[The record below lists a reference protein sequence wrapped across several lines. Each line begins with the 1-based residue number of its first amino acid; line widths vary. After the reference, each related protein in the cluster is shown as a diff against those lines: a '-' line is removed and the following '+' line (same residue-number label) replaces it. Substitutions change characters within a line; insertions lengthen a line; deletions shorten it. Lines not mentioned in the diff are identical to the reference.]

1 MTLYT
6 QVSGS
11 GPDLVLIHGWG
22 LHGGIWDDLVP
33 WLEPSFRVTRVD
45 LPGHGHSAWS
55 GEETL
60 AQMADAVL
68 AVSPPDAGWVGWSL
82 GGLVAMAA
90 ALRAPQRV
98 RALALLACTPS
109 FLRRPGWPSAML
121 PALLDSFAAALDQD
135 YVRTLGRFLALQ
147 VRGSAQATE
156 VLRHLRERMLSRA
169 QPQVPGLRAG
179 LTILRETD
187 LRAAVHSLDLPVLL
201 LAGERDKLVP
211 LQGMRATAALI
222 PGARLSVIKKAGH
235 APFLAAPER
244 VAAWLDGFFRVLLLP
259 APPAAQSPG
268 LATQDEHER

>member
-1 MTLYT
+1 
-6 QVSGS
+6 
-11 GPDLVLIHGWG
+11 
-22 LHGGIWDDLVP
+22 
-33 WLEPSFRVTRVD
+33 
-45 LPGHGHSAWS
+45 
-55 GEETL
+55 
-60 AQMADAVL
+60 
-68 AVSPPDAGWVGWSL
+68 
-82 GGLVAMAA
+82 
-90 ALRAPQRV
+90 
-98 RALALLACTPS
+98 
-109 FLRRPGWPSAML
+109 
-121 PALLDSFAAALDQD
+121 
-135 YVRTLGRFLALQ
+135 
-147 VRGSAQATE
+147 
-156 VLRHLRERMLSRA
+156 MLSRA